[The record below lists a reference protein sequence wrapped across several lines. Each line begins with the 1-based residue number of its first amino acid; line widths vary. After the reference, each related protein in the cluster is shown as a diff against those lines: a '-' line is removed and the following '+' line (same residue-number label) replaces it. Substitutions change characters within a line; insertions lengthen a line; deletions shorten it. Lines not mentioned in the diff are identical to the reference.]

1 MRLPGARLTSSI
13 RVGLFFGGLLLIM
26 VASANAQNPD
36 FSLPGLDQRPVRLA
50 DFRGRWVVVN
60 FWATWCTPCLLEM
73 PELQAFHEQHRSRA
87 TVIGINH
94 QDLEPGQ
101 IRAFAERLG
110 VDFLIALSQGQPVA
124 GFPLKGL
131 PTTFLISPTGQLI
144 DTHLGTVNA
153 TMLAQRLDELDK
165 RVTP

>member
-1 MRLPGARLTSSI
+1 MRLPGAHLTSSI
-13 RVGLFFGGLLLIM
+13 RVRLFLGGLLLIM
-26 VASANAQNPD
+26 VSSASAQNPD
-36 FSLPGLDQRPVRLA
+36 FSLPGLDQQPVRLA

-73 PELQAFHEQHRSRA
+73 PELQAFHQQHRHRA

-94 QDLEPGQ
+94 QDLEPGE

-110 VDFLIALSQGQPVA
+110 IDFPIALSQGQPIA

-153 TMLAQRLDELDK
+153 TMLAQRLDEFDK